1 MVEVQPSGCA
11 GRTVAAHKKQWVGL
25 MGALWWM
32 FGQWG
37 AVRRADM
44 ALVRGALPIIGK

>member
-1 MVEVQPSGCA
+1 MVEVNLWGCA
-11 GRTVAAHKKQWVGL
+11 GRAGAVHKKQWVGL
-25 MGALWWM
+25 RGALWWM